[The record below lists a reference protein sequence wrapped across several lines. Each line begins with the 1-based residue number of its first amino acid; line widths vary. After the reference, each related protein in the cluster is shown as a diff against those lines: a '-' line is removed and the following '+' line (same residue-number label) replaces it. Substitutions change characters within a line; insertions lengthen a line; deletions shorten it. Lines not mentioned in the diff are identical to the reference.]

1 MDAQRG
7 TDAMPA
13 AAAGASSGDTTESF
27 VEWASK
33 QRRRAACDGAWKV
46 VVSERVLPDG
56 GCIRTVTSWHDAAK
70 QVDTSSRRAPQQ
82 GGAAPARP
90 EQPSA
95 RSATDELRPQQQTA
109 RQRRSA
115 LRSAAHHRLMRLRVL
130 RGHWHAVRFVVRLL
144 RLSATSRAL
153 RSGPSPG
160 KRRLSPSPDE
170 QQDLLLRTT
179 SSSSSDALEQPEE
192 VRHGWMRRVLSRVG
206 FGDG

>member
-1 MDAQRG
+1 MGIQATSTSCLRRCMEG
-7 TDAMPA
+7 CGFGK
-13 AAAGASSGDTTESF
+13 GASG
-27 VEWASK
+27 
-33 QRRRAACDGAWKV
+33 RRMHPDCDQLGAGMMV
-46 VVSERVLPDG
+46 
-56 GCIRTVTSWHDAAK
+56 DAAK
-70 QVDTSSRRAPQQ
+70 QVDMSSRRAPQQ

-160 KRRLSPSPDE
+160 KRRLSPSTDE